1 MLSDSQR
8 QQLVGELRQ
17 RLQRLPQNSTEL
29 HSTQLNTTALGI
41 LQALVTGSRGAI
53 TSTAEELTEIVEDCI
68 GYGCIARLL
77 NDPTITEVMVNDYRS
92 IFVERNG
99 RLEKAELGFAQESD
113 LLRVIDRIVIPL
125 GRRLDSSQPMVDAR
139 LPDGSRVNA
148 VLAPLAIRGAC
159 LTIRKFSPSL
169 LALGDLIAQGALSA
183 AAADYLKK
191 AIGSRKNILISGGTG
206 SGKTT
211 LLNVLSAEI
220 STEQRIVS
228 IEDAAEL
235 KLPHDNLVALEA
247 RPNNSE
253 GVGSISI
260 RELLINALR
269 MRPDRIIIGE
279 CRGAEALDM
288 LQAMNTGHDGSL
300 TTLHANTTRDA
311 LQRLEVMV
319 LMAGLDLPLQA
330 IRQQIS
336 SAIDIIVQVVRQSN
350 GARQVVAIAELSGLE
365 GHQFQ
370 LATIFARNNTELEAS
385 GIRSEWYR
393 QCR

>member
-1 MLSDSQR
+1 MLSNQQR
-8 QQLVGELRQ
+8 QQLAGELKQ
-17 RLQRLPQNSTEL
+17 RLQRLPQSSSPL
-29 HSTQLNTTALGI
+29 HSEQLNASALSI
-41 LQALVTGSRGAI
+41 LESVVNESRGSLIA
-53 TSTAEELTEIVEDCI
+53 TAEELTDIVEDCI
-68 GYGCIARLL
+68 GFGCIARLL

-92 IFVERNG
+92 IFIERDG
-99 RLEKAELGFAQESD
+99 KLEKSLVSFTQESD

-169 LALGDLIAQGALSA
+169 LTLSDLIKQSALST
-183 AAADYLKK
+183 AAADYLQA
-191 AIGSRKNILISGGTG
+191 AISQRKNMLISGGTG

-211 LLNVLSAEI
+211 LLNILSAEI
-220 STEQRIVS
+220 ASEQRIVS

-260 RELLINALR
+260 RELLMNALR

-300 TTLHANTTRDA
+300 TTLHANSPRDA

-319 LMAGLDLPLQA
+319 LMAGLDLPLAA
-330 IRQQIS
+330 IRQQIG
-336 SAIDIIVQVVRQSN
+336 SAVDVIIQIARSGS
-350 GARQVVAIAELSGLE
+350 GARQVTAITELSGLE
-365 GHQFQ
+365 GQQFQ
-370 LATIFARNNTELEAS
+370 LTPIFHRVDKSLVAT
-385 GIRSEWYR
+385 GIGSEWYR
-393 QCR
+393 ECP

>member
-1 MLSDSQR
+1 MLSNQQR
-8 QQLVGELRQ
+8 QQLAGELKQ
-17 RLQRLPQNSTEL
+17 RLQRLPQSSSPL
-29 HSTQLNTTALGI
+29 HSAGLNASALSI
-41 LQALVTGSRGAI
+41 LESVVNESRGSLIA
-53 TSTAEELTEIVEDCI
+53 TAEELTDIVEDCI
-68 GYGCIARLL
+68 GFGCIARLL

-92 IFVERNG
+92 IFIERDG
-99 RLEKAELGFAQESD
+99 RLEKSLVSFTQESD

-169 LALGDLIAQGALSA
+169 LTLSDLIKQSALST
-183 AAADYLKK
+183 AAADYLQA
-191 AIGSRKNILISGGTG
+191 AISQRKNMLISGGTG

-211 LLNVLSAEI
+211 LLNILSAEI
-220 STEQRIVS
+220 ASEQRIVS

-260 RELLINALR
+260 RELLMNALR

-300 TTLHANTTRDA
+300 TTLHANSPRDA

-319 LMAGLDLPLQA
+319 LMAGLDLPLAA

-336 SAIDIIVQVVRQSN
+336 SAVDVIIQIARSGS
-350 GARQVVAIAELSGLE
+350 GARQVIAITELSGLE
-365 GHQFQ
+365 GQQFQ
-370 LATIFARNNTELEAS
+370 LTPIFHRVDKALVAT
-385 GIRSEWYR
+385 GISSEWYR
-393 QCR
+393 ECP

>member
-1 MLSDSQR
+1 MLSNQ
-8 QQLVGELRQ
+8 QQLQLAGELKQ
-17 RLQRLPQNSTEL
+17 RLQRLPQSSSSLN
-29 HSTQLNTTALGI
+29 STQLNTSALSI
-41 LQALVTGSRGAI
+41 LESLVNESRGSLIA
-53 TSTAEELTEIVEDCI
+53 TAEELSDIVEDCI
-68 GYGCIARLL
+68 GFGCIARLL

-92 IFVERNG
+92 IFIERDG
-99 RLEKAELGFAQESD
+99 KLEKSLVSFAQESD

-169 LALGDLIAQGALSA
+169 LTLSDLIKQGALST
-183 AAADYLKK
+183 AAADYLKA
-191 AIGSRKNILISGGTG
+191 AISQRKNMLISGGTG

-211 LLNVLSAEI
+211 LLNVLSGEI
-220 STEQRIVS
+220 SSEQRIVS

-235 KLPHDNLVALEA
+235 KLPHENFVALEA

-260 RELLINALR
+260 RELLTNALR

-300 TTLHANTTRDA
+300 TTLHANSPRDA

-319 LMAGLDLPLQA
+319 LMAGLDLPLAA

-336 SAIDIIVQVVRQSN
+336 SAVDVVIQIARSGS
-350 GARQVVAIAELSGLE
+350 GARQVIAITELSGLE
-365 GHQFQ
+365 GQQFQ
-370 LATIFARNNTELEAS
+370 LTPIFHRVDKALVAT
-385 GIRSEWYR
+385 GVGSEWYR
-393 QCR
+393 ECP

>member
-1 MLSDSQR
+1 MLSNQQR
-8 QQLVGELRQ
+8 QQLAGELKQ
-17 RLQRLPQNSTEL
+17 RLQRLPQSSSPL
-29 HSTQLNTTALGI
+29 HSEQLNASALSI
-41 LQALVTGSRGAI
+41 LESVVNESRGSLIA
-53 TSTAEELTEIVEDCI
+53 TAEELTDIVEDCI
-68 GYGCIARLL
+68 GFGCIARLL

-92 IFVERNG
+92 IFIERDG
-99 RLEKAELGFAQESD
+99 KLEKSLVSFTQESD

-169 LALGDLIAQGALSA
+169 LTLSDLIKQSALST
-183 AAADYLKK
+183 AAADYLQA
-191 AIGSRKNILISGGTG
+191 AISQRKNMLISGGTG

-211 LLNVLSAEI
+211 LLNILSAEI
-220 STEQRIVS
+220 ASEQRIVS

-260 RELLINALR
+260 RELLMNALR

-300 TTLHANTTRDA
+300 TTLHANSPRDA

-319 LMAGLDLPLQA
+319 LMAGLDLPLAA

-336 SAIDIIVQVVRQSN
+336 SAVDVIIQIARSGS
-350 GARQVVAIAELSGLE
+350 GARQVIAITELSGLE
-365 GHQFQ
+365 GQQFQ
-370 LATIFARNNTELEAS
+370 LTPIFHRVDKSLVVT
-385 GIRSEWYR
+385 GIGSEWYR
-393 QCR
+393 KCP

>member
-1 MLSDSQR
+1 MLSNQQR
-8 QQLVGELRQ
+8 QQLAGELKQ
-17 RLQRLPQNSTEL
+17 RLQRLPQSSSPL
-29 HSTQLNTTALGI
+29 HSEQLNASALSI
-41 LQALVTGSRGAI
+41 LESVVNESRGSLIA
-53 TSTAEELTEIVEDCI
+53 TAEELTDIVEDCI
-68 GYGCIARLL
+68 GFGCIARLL

-92 IFVERNG
+92 IFIERDG
-99 RLEKAELGFAQESD
+99 KLEKSLVSFTQESD

-169 LALGDLIAQGALSA
+169 LTLSALIKQSALST
-183 AAADYLKK
+183 AAADYLQA
-191 AIGSRKNILISGGTG
+191 AISQRKNMLISGGTG

-211 LLNVLSAEI
+211 LLNILSAEI
-220 STEQRIVS
+220 ASEQRIVS

-260 RELLINALR
+260 RELLMNALR

-300 TTLHANTTRDA
+300 TTLHANSPRDA

-319 LMAGLDLPLQA
+319 LMAGLDLPLAA
-330 IRQQIS
+330 IRQQIG
-336 SAIDIIVQVVRQSN
+336 SAVDVIIQIARSGS
-350 GARQVVAIAELSGLE
+350 GARQVTAITELSGLE
-365 GHQFQ
+365 GQQFQ
-370 LATIFARNNTELEAS
+370 LTPIFHRVDKSLVAT
-385 GIRSEWYR
+385 GIGSEWYR
-393 QCR
+393 ECP